1 MAGTKEHHNARSRH
15 RKQFWRD
22 RDKEDHTCPWCG
34 STWGDVADFE
44 IHHIDGDPTNGD
56 EENLVA
62 VCRSCHYREHDRTPP
77 TDLESWKE
85 GFLDLG

>member
-1 MAGTKEHHNARSRH
+1 MFPIVAGSADCHQVFFIAVR
-15 RKQFWRD
+15 
-22 RDKEDHTCPWCG
+22 G
-34 STWGDVADFE
+34 IAIDVVDFE